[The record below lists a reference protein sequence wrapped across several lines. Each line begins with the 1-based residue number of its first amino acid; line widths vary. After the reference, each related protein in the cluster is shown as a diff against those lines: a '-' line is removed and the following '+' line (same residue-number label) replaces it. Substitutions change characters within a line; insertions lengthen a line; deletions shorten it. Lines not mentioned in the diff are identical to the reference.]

1 MTRYYN
7 CDIIIKTEI
16 RIEARNSKVPSIN
29 AVGNGKV
36 AEKGDAAEENVSQAF
51 SGEADNICFTV
62 VGGAPRPPNGELSK

>member
-1 MTRYYN
+1 MTRHYN
-7 CDIIIKTEI
+7 CDIIEKTEI

-36 AEKGDAAEENVSQAF
+36 AEKGDAAEESARQAF

-62 VGGAPRPPNGELSK
+62 VDGEPRPSNGELSK

>member
-36 AEKGDAAEENVSQAF
+36 AEKGDAAEEDACQAF
-51 SGEADNICFTV
+51 SGGSENICFTV
-62 VGGAPRPPNGELSK
+62 VDGVPRPSNGELSK